1 MRSLDRMGENG
12 LKYPEYQLLEAYLLH
27 LEGED
32 DQASETLSVIRINP
46 FITMNWNWQGIYLY
60 LCTDRAVPG

>member
-1 MRSLDRMGENG
+1 MRKLDRMGESG

-32 DQASETLSVIRINP
+32 DQASEILSVIRINP
-46 FITMNWNWQGIYLY
+46 FITMNWNWQDLSVSVY
-60 LCTDRAVPG
+60 TDRAVPG